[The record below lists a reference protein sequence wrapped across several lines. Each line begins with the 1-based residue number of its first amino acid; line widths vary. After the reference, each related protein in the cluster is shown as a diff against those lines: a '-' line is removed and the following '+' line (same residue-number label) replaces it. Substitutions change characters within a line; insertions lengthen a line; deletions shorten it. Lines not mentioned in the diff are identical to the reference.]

1 MVKQTNLKHCRLT
14 LVSGLACCLLYCFMF
29 TGVAASV
36 AAESDIEKETLTP
49 TTKEAEKIKEKREA
63 AQQEKRLAS
72 KKKTVQEAN
81 GLPKNINLPEDTT
94 LLLSVSKIEVVGNK
108 LLTTDQLLKGMPS
121 VYNTSN
127 QKIEKT
133 DPVFLYDLRNIKR
146 VLEAPDQTHQVSVRT
161 IQGFEQY
168 LSSVYQTKGYGGVYI
183 YIPAETF
190 SQKQELKN
198 GILLVKVI
206 ETVTYQVNTT
216 YFDANGNPPKKTY
229 LKPEIV
235 KKWSPVKP
243 GQPINQKKLDD
254 YLNLLNLNPDRY
266 VTATVSKGE
275 PNTGEPNTLKVGYNI
290 YEVSPWHFFLQVDN
304 SGTKDQRWAP
314 RIGLINTNLT
324 GRDDT
329 FTAVL
334 QAPLDEPSKHRYS
347 AFMSYDVPMFS
358 PRLRLNVYAGRSEF
372 NVNGGQGIDFLGN
385 GTVVG
390 SNLTYNIYQHNNW
403 FFDIFTGLSYEETHV
418 TASQFP
424 SALGSDVRMQL
435 WHMGLK
441 VHKTDDM
448 SKTNINLERVQR
460 IGGSGQDAYW
470 DVATATGARVNS
482 EKNFWIWNFSA
493 TRYQY
498 LDAAKVHRILGSFSY
513 IRPNTRLIPAKMTTF
528 GGMYTVRGYDESAI
542 VADGGIL
549 ASVQYEYDIVKH
561 NEAKLAKKGEPQEK
575 TEKLR
580 KLAPLVFFDY
590 GRAQMKD
597 AVAGEKPHEEL
608 YSIGT
613 GILFEWG
620 KHLSGGVYYGYPL
633 KATSTTSVGDGRI
646 NMFAMLQW

>member
-1 MVKQTNLKHCRLT
+1 
-14 LVSGLACCLLYCFMF
+14 MF

-334 QAPLDEPSKHRYS
+334 QAPS
-347 AFMSYDVPMFS
+347 MSP
-358 PRLRLNVYAGRSEF
+358 
-372 NVNGGQGIDFLGN
+372 
-385 GTVVG
+385 
-390 SNLTYNIYQHNNW
+390 
-403 FFDIFTGLSYEETHV
+403 LS
-418 TASQFP
+418 TA
-424 SALGSDVRMQL
+424 
-435 WHMGLK
+435 
-441 VHKTDDM
+441 
-448 SKTNINLERVQR
+448 
-460 IGGSGQDAYW
+460 
-470 DVATATGARVNS
+470 
-482 EKNFWIWNFSA
+482 
-493 TRYQY
+493 
-498 LDAAKVHRILGSFSY
+498 IL
-513 IRPNTRLIPAKMTTF
+513 L
-528 GGMYTVRGYDESAI
+528 
-542 VADGGIL
+542 L
-549 ASVQYEYDIVKH
+549 
-561 NEAKLAKKGEPQEK
+561 
-575 TEKLR
+575 
-580 KLAPLVFFDY
+580 
-590 GRAQMKD
+590 
-597 AVAGEKPHEEL
+597 
-608 YSIGT
+608 
-613 GILFEWG
+613 
-620 KHLSGGVYYGYPL
+620 
-633 KATSTTSVGDGRI
+633 
-646 NMFAMLQW
+646 